1 MDIRDLYRDPSPA
14 AQPGAESMRITG
26 RRGAILSL
34 LYTPGAAPA
43 PAVLLS
49 HGFPGSEQ
57 NLDLAQ
63 ALRRMGFAV
72 LTYHYSGSW
81 GSDGDFSFRSCLE
94 DAETVLEALKR
105 HSAVD
110 ASRLYAVGHSMGG
123 FVTAHLLAGHP
134 ELRAGV
140 LICPW
145 DVARSY
151 ALPEAHESLKYVL
164 DCGYGWLRGVTEEK
178 FHAELAQDTD
188 SLRLDK
194 LAPRLAGK
202 PVYCIGAL
210 SDTDTPL
217 ELNQRPL
224 RDAMLAAG
232 AGDLFRYE
240 ELPGDH
246 SFSGGRIMLLDSVC
260 RYLAEQE
267 S

>member
-14 AQPGAESMRITG
+14 VHPGAESMRIMG

-34 LYTPGAAPA
+34 LYTPGTSPA

-57 NLDLAQ
+57 NMDLAQ

-72 LTYHYSGSW
+72 MTYHYSGSW
-81 GSDGDFSFRSCLE
+81 GSDGDFSFRNCLE
-94 DAETVLEALKR
+94 DAETILETLKQ

-110 ASRLYAVGHSMGG
+110 ASCIYAVGHSMGG
-123 FVTAHLLAGHP
+123 FITAHLLARHP

-151 ALPEAHESLKYVL
+151 ALPEAHEKLKYVL
-164 DCGYGWLRGVTEEK
+164 DCGYGWLRGVSETT

-194 LAPRLAGK
+194 LAPQLVGK
-202 PVYCIGAL
+202 PVYCIGA
-210 SDTDTPL
+210 SEDEDTPL
-217 ELNQRPL
+217 EFNQRPL

-232 AGDLFRYE
+232 ADDRFRYE

-246 SFSGGRIMLLDSVC
+246 SFNSGRIMLLDTIC
-260 RYLAEQE
+260 RYLAERE
-267 S
+267 N